1 MLHEC
6 SLQRTYIAQTRIYDA
21 VHLGNPPLHY
31 VAQALVV
38 DIKVLP
44 AHRTLCPF
52 FEFVLTVAT
61 TNGPG
66 FLVNSD
72 RVRRRKSSRLYQ
84 AIFFQGRHELVE
96 LFDLQ
101 PNPSRQVVILEAG

>member
-1 MLHEC
+1 MLHER

-66 FLVNSD
+66 SLVNSGQK
-72 RVRRRKSSRLYQ
+72 VKELTLVSS
-84 AIFFQGRHELVE
+84 H
-96 LFDLQ
+96 LF
-101 PNPSRQVVILEAG
+101 PRSP